1 MRLAAWESAS
11 PLASPSGSP
20 YFRVSQRNEAPE
32 AQPQSPWRTMTLR
45 RAMVLGDAALFAAC
59 GVEERVTGEGG
70 ATPSKSR
77 GLDPAPGGAGR
88 PAGVAPPSPV
98 TQNRIERWHKPR
110 SGRDRVAI
118 TAVSC
123 H

>member
-1 MRLAAWESAS
+1 
-11 PLASPSGSP
+11 
-20 YFRVSQRNEAPE
+20 
-32 AQPQSPWRTMTLR
+32 MTLR

-70 ATPSKSR
+70 ATPSNSR
-77 GLDPAPGGAGR
+77 DLDPAPGGAGR